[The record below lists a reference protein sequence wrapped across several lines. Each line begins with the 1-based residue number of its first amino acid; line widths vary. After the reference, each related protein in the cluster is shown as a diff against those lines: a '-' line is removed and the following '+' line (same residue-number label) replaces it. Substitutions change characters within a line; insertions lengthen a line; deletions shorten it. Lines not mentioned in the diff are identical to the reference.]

1 MGKLLTSH
9 KQNYILIA
17 NAIYENIP
25 KDKIEKIY
33 NAGFIDLSHKRTK
46 NQNDT
51 LIDRV
56 SLLCESHIFNI
67 SEWELSGME
76 YHDKNTTA
84 CICGKT
90 NLTNRYV
97 IENKFNHSKISVGSS
112 CLEKHFEL
120 SLDRDILN
128 AMEYVK
134 GSGGKYSWLG
144 AKYDAM
150 IFSVLGFKKC
160 MLYFE
165 DRRNKKI
172 VDKEIDKLL
181 KEALRISLVDF
192 KSIKWHERLERGRR
206 LFKRII
212 DNTIEAKKQFYI
224 QGDLEQK
231 RAKVE
236 RARRAIIANLQISEK
251 DSYNIAIHKEALYEK
266 IVVQEIDLLDNLG
279 ISSHVLSKDDVRTIN
294 TMKNYYKAQIKY
306 REEELTKEYALLH
319 TGRNLLLISYK
330 KELYGLAMIGT
341 KYYIYQVINEN
352 ELVYFGKVSTENR
365 VGNMIDRFYIEQESI
380 F

>member
-1 MGKLLTSH
+1 MKSKQQNKLT
-9 KQNYILIA
+9 IA
-17 NAIYENIP
+17 DAIYENISE
-25 KDKIEKIY
+25 DLANKIY
-33 NAGFIDLSHKRTK
+33 NAGFVDLSHKRTK

-56 SLLCESHIFNI
+56 SLLCESNTFDI
-67 SEWELSGME
+67 SEWVLSGMQ
-76 YHDKNTTA
+76 YHDGNPTA

-90 NLTNRYV
+90 NLKKRYV
-97 IENKFNHSKISVGSS
+97 MENLQNHSKISVGSS

-120 SLDRDILN
+120 FLDKETLD
-128 AMEYVK
+128 AMEYAK

-150 IFSVLGFKKC
+150 IFFVLGFKKS

-181 KEALRISLVDF
+181 KNALLISLSDF
-192 KSIKWHERLERGRR
+192 NSTKWHERLERGRR
-206 LFKRII
+206 LYKRFI
-212 DNTIEAKKQFYI
+212 DNIAKAKKLSYI
-224 QGDLEQK
+224 QEDLEQK
-231 RAKVE
+231 RARVE
-236 RARRAIIANLQISEK
+236 RARRAVTANLRLSEK
-251 DSYNIAIHKEALYEK
+251 DSYKTTAQQEALYEK
-266 IVVQEIDLLDNLG
+266 TEVQDTELLKSLG
-279 ISSHVLSKDDVRTIN
+279 ISIQVLSKDDIRTIN
-294 TMKNYYKAQIKY
+294 TMKNYYKAQTKY
-306 REEELTKEYALLH
+306 RNDELTKEYSVLH

-330 KELYGLAMIGT
+330 RVLYALALIGL

-352 ELVYFGKVSTENR
+352 ELFCFGKVYTESEVSNE
-365 VGNMIDRFYIEQESI
+365 IDRFHTEQENI